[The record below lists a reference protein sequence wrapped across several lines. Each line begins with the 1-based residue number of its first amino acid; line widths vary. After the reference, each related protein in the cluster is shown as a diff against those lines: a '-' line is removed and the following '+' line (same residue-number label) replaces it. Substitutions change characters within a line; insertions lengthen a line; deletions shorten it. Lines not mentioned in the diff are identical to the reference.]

1 MTGAV
6 ESLRNIAV
14 GRIQRPSDSQPA
26 PSSSPLLSL
35 SASTYLSRLLML
47 LRCYMLGVGQEP
59 ITVL

>member
-6 ESLRNIAV
+6 KSLRNIAV
-14 GRIQRPSDSQPA
+14 GRIQRPSQPT

>member
-14 GRIQRPSDSQPA
+14 GRIQRPSQPA

-47 LRCYMLGVGQEP
+47 LRCYMLWVGQEP